1 MVQITDF
8 EKPAHFNYILY
19 KSLAILRLYIYKMY
33 PCIYVCV
40 KTFSNTIQLAM

>member
-19 KSLAILRLYIYKMY
+19 KSLGILRLYIYKMY